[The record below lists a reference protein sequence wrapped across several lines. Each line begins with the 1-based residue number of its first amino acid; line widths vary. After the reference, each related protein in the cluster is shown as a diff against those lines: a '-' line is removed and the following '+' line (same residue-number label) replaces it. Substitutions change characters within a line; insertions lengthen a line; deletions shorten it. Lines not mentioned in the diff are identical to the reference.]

1 MSAPR
6 FTVAIAW
13 LPLALG
19 ALGVVAGAR
28 IEGASANAPHASPI
42 ARVTGVAITVEDLER
57 SLDFYTRV
65 LPFTVVDRR
74 TESGPAVEHR
84 EGVFGARLDVATLA
98 LGRERIE
105 LRQFV
110 AAPGRP
116 FPIETKPNDAAFQHV
131 AIVVRDMAAA
141 YAHLERHRV
150 VHASNEPQ
158 TLPAWNSNAA
168 GISAFYFRDPD
179 LHWLEL
185 IHFPKDKGDP
195 RWQTPSDALFLGI
208 DHTAIVVDDTDVA
221 LAFWR
226 DTLGL
231 RVAGGSENFGI
242 EQEHLNGV
250 FGARLRI
257 TTLRA
262 ADGIGVELLD
272 YLSPSDGALG
282 ERDRRANDVAHWWTQ
297 LEARDLD
304 AIEAATKARAP
315 RFVSPGGIDCGA
327 ARVLTVRDPD
337 AHGVAITANSR

>member
-6 FTVAIAW
+6 WTVAIAW
-13 LPLALG
+13 VPVALG
-19 ALGVVAGAR
+19 ALGVVATAR
-28 IEGASANAPHASPI
+28 IEDASANAPHAAPI

-74 TESGPAVEHR
+74 TESGPAVEYR
-84 EGVFGARLDVATLA
+84 EGVFGARLEVAALV

-110 AAPGRP
+110 AASGRP
-116 FPIETKPNDAAFQHV
+116 FPIEAKPNDALFQHV
-131 AIVVRDMAAA
+131 AIVVRDMDAA
-141 YAHLERHRV
+141 YALLERHGV
-150 VHASNEPQ
+150 IHASNEPR
-158 TLPAWNSNAA
+158 TLPEWNTNAA

-185 IHFPKDKGDP
+185 IHFPPDKGDP
-195 RWQTPSDALFLGI
+195 RWHETGDALFLGI
-208 DHTAIVVDDTDVA
+208 DHTAIVVDDTETA

-231 RVAGGSENFGI
+231 RVVGGSENYGI

-262 ADGIGVELLD
+262 DEGIGVELLD
-272 YLSPSDGALG
+272 YLSPCDGALG

-297 LEARDLD
+297 LEARDLA
-304 AIEAATKARAP
+304 AIEGVTKARAP
-315 RFVSPGGIDCGA
+315 RWVSPGGIDLDA
-327 ARVLTVRDPD
+327 TRVFTMRDPD
-337 AHGVAITANSR
+337 AHGVAIRMASD